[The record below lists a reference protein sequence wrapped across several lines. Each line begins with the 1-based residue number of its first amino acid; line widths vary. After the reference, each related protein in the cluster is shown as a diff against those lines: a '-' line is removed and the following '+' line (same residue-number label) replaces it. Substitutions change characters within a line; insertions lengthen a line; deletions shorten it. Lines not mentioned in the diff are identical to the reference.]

1 MRLAVYP
8 VFVTVSKGLELIW
21 NASNFYVNLA
31 VATYSTTQPL
41 QRIFGELFSFQQ
53 KDLVVFSAS
62 VCCCF
67 FFPGPP
73 FPYYSR
79 KNPLKYGNW
88 CGSRFWAFWSH
99 YFCWD
104 PLDSENI
111 GGSWWGNSRP
121 EAPRGFPG
129 WGMSQVNLSHGLV
142 ALGRLPLG
150 VYHSKSHMARRDL
163 AFGYVGIQ
171 AKWKTKSLRILYHS
185 PSWKALIAFEL
196 KLMMKPSFTAFF
208 ATACT

>member
-67 FFPGPP
+67 FF
-73 FPYYSR
+73 
-79 KNPLKYGNW
+79 
-88 CGSRFWAFWSH
+88 
-99 YFCWD
+99 
-104 PLDSENI
+104 
-111 GGSWWGNSRP
+111 SRP
-121 EAPRGFPG
+121 SIPILFPQESLEVWELVWFPLLGFLIPLFLLGSLGFGKHRGIMVGKFQAGGARGFPG